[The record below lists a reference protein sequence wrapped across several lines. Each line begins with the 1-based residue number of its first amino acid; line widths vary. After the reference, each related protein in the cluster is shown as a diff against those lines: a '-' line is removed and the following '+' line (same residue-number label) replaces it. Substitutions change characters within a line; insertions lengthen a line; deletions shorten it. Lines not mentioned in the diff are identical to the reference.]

1 MSKVLKGQNSK
12 TVFFHHRNIS
22 VLACLFAFLPLV
34 THAQTIWPTRA
45 VTIVVPFTPGGGTDV
60 GTRVVAQR
68 LSQLWGQPVLVE
80 NRAGAGGNVGLEAV
94 SRAKPDGYTL
104 LTGNVGTQ
112 SINPTLYKKLNYN
125 PDTSF
130 TPISLIAELPFAMV
144 VTPTLPV
151 KTPQELVALSKAQ
164 PNLLSYASSGSGGSP
179 HLSMETFKIA
189 TGAKIQHVPYKG
201 GSAAITDL
209 MSGNVQ
215 VLMVSILET
224 SAYVKAGKLKGLAVT
239 SKSRSPAMPD
249 VPTMVEAGIT
259 GAESG
264 SWIGFLAPQGTPK
277 EIIDKIAAGVK
288 EVVAMPEVSQQLI
301 TQGAVPMSSTPNQFA
316 ELIANDRK
324 RYARIITEN
333 QLTAD

>member
-1 MSKVLKGQNSK
+1 MAEVFKGRRLQAL
-12 TVFFHHRNIS
+12 FCHRKNIS
-22 VLACLFAFLPLV
+22 LLASLLAFLPLGV
-34 THAQTIWPTRA
+34 DAQTTWPTRA

-68 LSQLWGQPVLVE
+68 LSQLWGQPVLIE

-151 KTPQELVALSKAQ
+151 KTPQDLVALSKAQ

-239 SKSRSPAMPD
+239 SKVRSPAMPD

-264 SWIGFLAPQGTPK
+264 SWIGFLAPTGTPK
-277 EIIDKIAAGVK
+277 DIIDKIVAGVK

-301 TQGAVPMSSTPNQFA
+301 GQGAVPMSSTPAQFA

-324 RYARIITEN
+324 RYARIIIEN

>member
-1 MSKVLKGQNSK
+1 MARILKN
-12 TVFFHHRNIS
+12 RN
-22 VLACLFAFLPLV
+22 LQALFCHQKIFYFCAFLFIFFPFS
-34 THAQTIWPTRA
+34 THAQTTWPSRA

-151 KTPQELVALSKAQ
+151 KTPQDLVALSKAQ
-164 PNLLSYASSGSGGSP
+164 PNLLSYASSGAGGSP

-239 SKSRSPAMPD
+239 SKSRSPAIPD
-249 VPTMVEAGIT
+249 VPTMVESGIT

-277 EIIDKIAAGVK
+277 DIIDKIAAGVK

-301 TQGAVPMSSTPNQFA
+301 AQGAVPMSSTPTQFA
-316 ELIANDRK
+316 DLIANDRK
-324 RYARIITEN
+324 RYARIIIEN

>member
-1 MSKVLKGQNSK
+1 MAKVLNGCNLQAL
-12 TVFFHHRNIS
+12 FCHHKNIAR
-22 VLACLFAFLPLV
+22 LACLLAFLPIAL
-34 THAQTIWPTRA
+34 HAQTTWPTRA

-164 PNLLSYASSGSGGSP
+164 PNLLSYASSGAGGSP

-215 VLMVSILET
+215 VLMVSILVT

-239 SKSRSPAMPD
+239 SKARSPAMPD
-249 VPTMVEAGIT
+249 VPTLAESGIT

-264 SWIGFLAPQGTPK
+264 SWIGFLAPTGTPK
-277 EIIDKIAAGVK
+277 EIIDKIAASVK

-301 TQGAVPMSSTPNQFA
+301 GQGAVPTSSTPTQFA
-316 ELIANDRK
+316 DLIANDRK
-324 RYARIITEN
+324 RYARIIIEN

>member
-1 MSKVLKGQNSK
+1 M
-12 TVFFHHRNIS
+12 HHPFKIS
-22 VLACLFAFLPLV
+22 FYKKSQLFLISLV
-34 THAQTIWPTRA
+34 AVCSLSTFAQTSWPTRA

-60 GTRVVAQR
+60 GTRVVAQK
-68 LSQLWGQPVLVE
+68 LSQLWGQPVLIE

-130 TPISLIAELPFAMV
+130 APISLIAELPFVMV

-151 KTPQELVALSKAQ
+151 KTPQDLVALSKTQ
-164 PNLLSYASSGSGGSP
+164 PNLLSYASSGAGGSP
-179 HLSMETFKIA
+179 HLSVETFKIA
-189 TGAKIQHVPYKG
+189 TGAKMQHVPYKG

-224 SAYVKAGKLKGLAVT
+224 SAYVKAGKLKALVVT
-239 SKSRSPAMPD
+239 SKSRSPALPE
-249 VPTMVEAGIT
+249 VPTLIESGIT

-264 SWIGFLAPQGTPK
+264 SWIGFLAPTGTPK
-277 EIIDKIAAGVK
+277 EIIDKIVSSVR

-301 TQGAVPMSSTPNQFA
+301 AQGAVPTSNTPAQFA
-316 ELIANDRK
+316 ELIASDRRK
-324 RYARIITEN
+324 YAKIIIEN
-333 QLTAD
+333 QLIAD

>member
-1 MSKVLKGQNSK
+1 
-12 TVFFHHRNIS
+12 
-22 VLACLFAFLPLV
+22 
-34 THAQTIWPTRA
+34 
-45 VTIVVPFTPGGGTDV
+45 
-60 GTRVVAQR
+60 
-68 LSQLWGQPVLVE
+68 LVE

-151 KTPQELVALSKAQ
+151 KTPQDLVALSKAQ
-164 PNLLSYASSGSGGSP
+164 PNLLSYASSGAGGSP

-239 SKSRSPAMPD
+239 SKARSPAMPD
-249 VPTMVEAGIT
+249 VPTMVESGIT

-277 EIIDKIAAGVK
+277 DIIDKIAAGVK

-301 TQGAVPMSSTPNQFA
+301 AQGAVPMSSTPAQFA

-324 RYARIITEN
+324 RYARIITDN

>member
-1 MSKVLKGQNSK
+1 MAKV
-12 TVFFHHRNIS
+12 FRNRILRALFCHQKS
-22 VLACLFAFLPLV
+22 FSLFSCLLAFLPFGI
-34 THAQTIWPTRA
+34 HAQTTWPTRA

-151 KTPQELVALSKAQ
+151 KTPQDLVALSKAQ
-164 PNLLSYASSGSGGSP
+164 PNLLSYASSGAGGSP

-239 SKSRSPAMPD
+239 SKARSPAMPD
-249 VPTMVEAGIT
+249 VPTMVESGIT

-277 EIIDKIAAGVK
+277 DIIDKIAAGVK

-301 TQGAVPMSSTPNQFA
+301 AQGAVPMSSTPAQFA

-324 RYARIITEN
+324 RYARIITDN

>member
-1 MSKVLKGQNSK
+1 M
-12 TVFFHHRNIS
+12 HHSFKIS
-22 VLACLFAFLPLV
+22 LYKKSQLFLISLV
-34 THAQTIWPTRA
+34 AVCSLNTFAQASWPTRA

-60 GTRVVAQR
+60 GTRVVAQK
-68 LSQLWGQPVLVE
+68 LSQLWGQPVLIE

-130 TPISLIAELPFAMV
+130 APISLIAELPFVMV

-151 KTPQELVALSKAQ
+151 KTPQDLVALSKAQ
-164 PNLLSYASSGSGGSP
+164 PNLLSYASSGAGGSP
-179 HLSMETFKIA
+179 HLSVETFKIA
-189 TGAKIQHVPYKG
+189 TGAKMQHVPYKG

-224 SAYVKAGKLKGLAVT
+224 SAYVKAGKLKALVVT
-239 SKSRSPAMPD
+239 SKSRSPALPE
-249 VPTMVEAGIT
+249 VPTLIESGIT

-264 SWIGFLAPQGTPK
+264 SWIGFLAPTGTPK
-277 EIIDKIAAGVK
+277 EIIDKIVSSVR

-301 TQGAVPMSSTPNQFA
+301 AQGAVPTSNTPAQFA
-316 ELIANDRK
+316 ELIASDRRK
-324 RYARIITEN
+324 YAKIIIEN

>member
-1 MSKVLKGQNSK
+1 MAKVLKGQNLQAL
-12 TVFFHHRNIS
+12 FCHRKNIS
-22 VLACLFAFLPLV
+22 FLACLFAFSPLG
-34 THAQTIWPTRA
+34 TYAQTTWPTRA

-288 EVVAMPEVSQQLI
+288 EVVTMPEVSQQLI
-301 TQGAVPMSSTPNQFA
+301 AQGAVPMSSTPNQFA

>member
-1 MSKVLKGQNSK
+1 MAKVFNGQNLQLL
-12 TVFFHHRNIS
+12 FCHRKNIS
-22 VLACLFAFLPLV
+22 LLACLFAFSPLGIQ
-34 THAQTIWPTRA
+34 AQTTWPTRA

-151 KTPQELVALSKAQ
+151 KTPQDLVALSKAQ
-164 PNLLSYASSGSGGSP
+164 PNLLSYASSGAGGSP

-239 SKSRSPAMPD
+239 SKVRSPAMPD
-249 VPTMVEAGIT
+249 VPTMIESGIT

-264 SWIGFLAPQGTPK
+264 SWIGFLAPTGTPK
-277 EIIDKIAAGVK
+277 DIIDKIVASVK
-288 EVVAMPEVSQQLI
+288 EVVAMPEVSQQLVN
-301 TQGAVPMSSTPNQFA
+301 QGAVPTSSTPTQFA

-324 RYARIITEN
+324 RYARIIIEN

>member
-1 MSKVLKGQNSK
+1 MAKVLKGQNLQAL
-12 TVFFHHRNIS
+12 FCHRKIIS
-22 VLACLFAFLPLV
+22 LLACLFAFLPLG
-34 THAQTIWPTRA
+34 TYAQTTWPTRA

-125 PDTSF
+125 PDSSF

-301 TQGAVPMSSTPNQFA
+301 AQGAVPMSSTPNQFA

>member
-1 MSKVLKGQNSK
+1 MAGVFKGCNLQAL
-12 TVFFHHRNIS
+12 FCHRKN
-22 VLACLFAFLPLV
+22 VALLACFIALFNLGV
-34 THAQTIWPTRA
+34 QAQTAWPTRA

-144 VTPTLPV
+144 VTPSLPV
-151 KTPQELVALSKAQ
+151 KTPQDLVALSKAQ
-164 PNLLSYASSGSGGSP
+164 PNLLSYASSGAGGSP

-249 VPTMVEAGIT
+249 VPTMVESGIT

-277 EIIDKIAAGVK
+277 EIVDKIAAGVK

-301 TQGAVPMSSTPNQFA
+301 GQGAVPMSSTPAQFA

-324 RYARIITEN
+324 RYARIIIEN

>member
-1 MSKVLKGQNSK
+1 MA
-12 TVFFHHRNIS
+12 TVFKGCNLQALFCHRKNTAL
-22 VLACLFAFLPLV
+22 LACCIALFNFGV
-34 THAQTIWPTRA
+34 QAQTAWPTRA

-151 KTPQELVALSKAQ
+151 KTPQDLVALSKAQ
-164 PNLLSYASSGSGGSP
+164 PNLLSYASSGAGGSP

-239 SKSRSPAMPD
+239 SKLRSPAMPD
-249 VPTMVEAGIT
+249 VPTMVESGIT

-277 EIIDKIAAGVK
+277 EIIDKIAASVK
-288 EVVAMPEVSQQLI
+288 EVIALPEVSQQLI
-301 TQGAVPMSSTPNQFA
+301 GQGAVPTSSTPAQFA
-316 ELIANDRK
+316 ELIANDKK
-324 RYARIITEN
+324 RYARIIIEN

>member
-1 MSKVLKGQNSK
+1 MAEVFKGLNLQAL
-12 TVFFHHRNIS
+12 FCHRKHIS
-22 VLACLFAFLPLV
+22 LLASLLAFLPLV
-34 THAQTIWPTRA
+34 LHAQTTWPTRA

-68 LSQLWGQPVLVE
+68 LSQLWGQPVLIE

-151 KTPQELVALSKAQ
+151 KTPQDLVALSKAQ

-201 GSAAITDL
+201 CL
-209 MSGNVQ
+209 
-215 VLMVSILET
+215 LYT
-224 SAYVKAGKLKGLAVT
+224 SP
-239 SKSRSPAMPD
+239 SPRD
-249 VPTMVEAGIT
+249 
-259 GAESG
+259 
-264 SWIGFLAPQGTPK
+264 
-277 EIIDKIAAGVK
+277 
-288 EVVAMPEVSQQLI
+288 
-301 TQGAVPMSSTPNQFA
+301 
-316 ELIANDRK
+316 
-324 RYARIITEN
+324 
-333 QLTAD
+333 

>member
-1 MSKVLKGQNSK
+1 MAEVFKGRHLQAL
-12 TVFFHHRNIS
+12 FCHRKHIS
-22 VLACLFAFLPLV
+22 LLACLFAFLPLGV
-34 THAQTIWPTRA
+34 YAQTTWPTRA

-68 LSQLWGQPVLVE
+68 LSQLWGQPVLIE

-151 KTPQELVALSKAQ
+151 KTPQDLVALSKAQ

-239 SKSRSPAMPD
+239 SKVRSRAMPD
-249 VPTMVEAGIT
+249 GPTMVEAGIT

-264 SWIGFLAPQGTPK
+264 SWIGFLAPTGTPK
-277 EIIDKIAAGVK
+277 DIIDKIVAGVK

-301 TQGAVPMSSTPNQFA
+301 SQGAVPMSSTPAQFS

-324 RYARIITEN
+324 RYARIIIEN